1 MPQRT
6 QAWDQ
11 ADANAAVMTCCL
23 GVIMQALL
31 QIATAVYLPI
41 MAATL
46 TGFLLSRFLTRR
58 TPQNIGKPLQKK
70 LPDLL
75 ARALYLVG
83 IPIGVANFIRKA
95 DLNASV
101 WLSPVIAW
109 AGVILAIVLSG
120 LILRSSKQKKS
131 PRTKGSFVLLS
142 YLGNT
147 SYLGFPVILLL
158 PQLGA
163 QFFSSAVLYD
173 ILGTLL
179 AGYGLGVFIAKN
191 ATLKADQ
198 NLKISSESLSE
209 GIEASAKEAGEAS
222 TNATASAAESGSS
235 TSSSGRWRTL
245 YDSLLEITKNPVF
258 YAFFIGLYLKTIAI
272 SDGVAAV
279 LNAIAWGSIMIAL
292 VVMGMRAEQLKSGG
306 NLRLSFQPVVIK
318 TILVPLIMG
327 AGLTVFGFDGPQ
339 RLVLVLQASMP
350 CAFASLVLAENYDL
364 DLNLTVSSILLS
376 CLVFAFAMPIWVLMF
391 TTW

>member
-1 MPQRT
+1 M
-6 QAWDQ
+6 
-11 ADANAAVMTCCL
+11 
-23 GVIMQALL
+23 IMQALL
-31 QIATAVYLPI
+31 QIATSVYLPI
-41 MAATL
+41 LAATL
-46 TGFLLSRFLTRR
+46 TGFVLSRFLTHR
-58 TPQNIGKPLQKK
+58 TSQNVERPLQER

-101 WLSPVIAW
+101 WLSPVVAW
-109 AGVILAIVLSG
+109 AAVILAIVLSG
-120 LILRSSKQKKS
+120 MILRSSKQKRS
-131 PRTKGSFVLLS
+131 PQTKGSFVLLS

-163 QFFSSAVLYD
+163 QYFSSAVLYD

-179 AGYGLGVFIAKN
+179 AGYGLGVFIAKS
-191 ATLKADQ
+191 ATLRADR
-198 NLKISSESLSE
+198 NLTISTELLSE
-209 GIEASAKEAGEAS
+209 GCSNLAKETDGDTTKREAQNNDTGQ
-222 TNATASAAESGSS
+222 TNSN
-235 TSSSGRWRTL
+235 SGRWQAL
-245 YDSLLEITKNPVF
+245 YDSLLEIIKNPVF
-258 YAFFIGLYLKTIAI
+258 YAFFIGLYLKKIPM
-272 SDGVAAV
+272 SDGVISV
-279 LNAIAWGSIMIAL
+279 LNAIAWGSIMVAL

-364 DLNLTVSSILLS
+364 DLRLTVSSILLS
-376 CLVFAFAMPIWVLMF
+376 CLVFAFTMPIWVLMF